1 MLRKADSNGSQ
12 LWGVGTCCEWLILP
26 ASFYSAE
33 TLFSTENGSTTTI
46 LGFLVLGLTQ
56 QLLGCLSIVKTT
68 SAPGNVIK
76 CHCTQWRPVQW
87 IAENWVFVCTPGC
100 ESLTQWP
107 PCGIC
112 SLDII
117 NLASMRWKFLTFL
130 RDAYLIL
137 HNSAITSV
145 VYMAVLC
152 DPSNPSAVILRPFET
167 P

>member
-1 MLRKADSNGSQ
+1 MVASSEV
-12 LWGVGTCCEWLILP
+12 WGLAVNWLILP
-26 ASFYSAE
+26 ASFYSTE

-46 LGFLVLGLTQ
+46 LGFRVLGLTQ
-56 QLLGCLSIVKTT
+56 QLLGCLYIVKIP

-76 CHCTQWRPVQW
+76 FHCIQWCPVQW
-87 IAENWVFVCTPGC
+87 IAENWVFLCAPGY

-117 NLASMRWKFLTFL
+117 NLAFMRWKFLTFL
-130 RDAYLIL
+130 RDACLIS
-137 HNSAITSV
+137 HISEITSV
-145 VYMAVLC
+145 VYMAISC
-152 DPSNPSAVILRPFET
+152 DPSKPSAVILRPFET

>member
-1 MLRKADSNGSQ
+1 MVASSEVWELAVN
-12 LWGVGTCCEWLILP
+12 WLILP
-26 ASFYSAE
+26 ASFYSTE
-33 TLFSTENGSTTTI
+33 TFFSTENGSTTTI
-46 LGFLVLGLTQ
+46 LGFLALGLTQ
-56 QLLGCLSIVKTT
+56 QLLGCLSIVKTP

-76 CHCTQWRPVQW
+76 FHCIQWRPVQW

-130 RDAYLIL
+130 RDACLIL

-145 VYMAVLC
+145 VYMAILC
-152 DPSNPSAVILRPFET
+152 DPSNPRAAILRPFET